1 VVNVPTETVPRLGRD
16 VGHVYRTI
24 ATLDRPCFVVR
35 GNRGPGDRGLAATND
50 ERAIGP
56 GTEVLAAVPALS
68 AERLGSPD
76 FARDHGVRY
85 PYMAGA
91 MANGIASADLVV
103 ALSTAGLLAS
113 FGAAGLVPDRVDT
126 ALAAIR
132 RRTGGGPFA
141 CNLIHSPSAPA
152 LERATVDLCLRHG
165 VRCVEASAFLDLTPQ
180 VVRYRVAGLSATL
193 DGGVL
198 IGNRVIAKVSRGEV
212 AERFLRPA
220 PEHMVR
226 ELVAAGLVTGE
237 QAALARRVPMA
248 DDVTAEADS
257 GGHTDR
263 RPLSVLLPE
272 IIALRDVVHRD
283 TGLATDVR
291 IGAAGGI
298 GTPSAA
304 CAAFAM
310 GAAYVV
316 TGSVN
321 QAAVEA
327 GQSGTVKRMLASAG
341 ASDCGMAPS
350 ADMFELGVDVQV
362 LLRGTMFAARA
373 RRLYETYRAYPGIE
387 AIPAAERTELER
399 RIFARPL
406 DDVWSDTVEYFSARD
421 PQQIDRARDDPK
433 RRMALVFRW
442 YLGLSSG
449 WSTSGHPDR
458 GGDYQVWCG
467 PAMGAFNDW
476 VAGTYL
482 AALEN
487 RKVVDIAR
495 NLVRGAAFAGR
506 VSQLGFSGVRLP
518 ARCRTYLPEPVD
530 EN

>member
-1 VVNVPTETVPRLGRD
+1 MVNELTDTVPRLGWHA
-16 VGHVYRTI
+16 GHVYRTI

-35 GNRGPGDRGLAATND
+35 TDRGIAAIND
-50 ERAIGP
+50 ERAIRP
-56 GTEVLAAVPALS
+56 GTEVLAAVPALP

-103 ALSTAGLLAS
+103 ALSKAGLLAS
-113 FGAAGLVPDRVDT
+113 FGAAGLVPDRIDT
-126 ALAAIR
+126 ALATIR
-132 RRTGGGPFA
+132 RGTGGGPFA
-141 CNLIHSPSAPA
+141 CNLIHSPNERA

-180 VVRYRVAGLSATL
+180 IVRYRVTGLSAI

-198 IGNRVIAKVSRGEV
+198 IGNSVIAKVSRSEV

-220 PEHMVR
+220 PEHMVQ
-226 ELVAAGLVTGE
+226 ELVAAGLVTGD

-248 DDVTAEADS
+248 DDITAEADS

-272 IIALRDVVHRD
+272 IIALRDQVRRD
-283 TGLATDVR
+283 TGLTTDVR
-291 IGAAGGI
+291 VGAAGGI
-298 GTPSAA
+298 GTPTAA

-321 QAAVEA
+321 QASVEA
-327 GQSGTVKRMLASAG
+327 AQSNTVKRLLAAAG
-341 ASDCGMAPS
+341 AADCGMAPS

-373 RRLYETYRAYPGIE
+373 RRLYETYRTYPGIE
-387 AIPAAERTELER
+387 AIPAAERAELEQ
-399 RIFARPL
+399 RIFVRPL

-458 GGDYQVWCG
+458 SADYQIWCG

-518 ARCRTYLPEPVD
+518 ASCRTYLPEPTD